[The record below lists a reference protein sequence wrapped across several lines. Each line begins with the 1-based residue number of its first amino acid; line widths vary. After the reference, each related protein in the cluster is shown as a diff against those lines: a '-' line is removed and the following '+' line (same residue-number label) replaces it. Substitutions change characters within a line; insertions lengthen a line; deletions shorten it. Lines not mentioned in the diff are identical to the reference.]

1 MVAANCFETE
11 TARNTIMRCLE
22 MEVNLA
28 LRFGAVKREMKIQL
42 FQQIQCTKKATEFE
56 LSVFTCSRKLF
67 SY

>member
-28 LRFGAVKREMKIQL
+28 LRFGFVTVVPTNTMYQESDR
-42 FQQIQCTKKATEFE
+42 
-56 LSVFTCSRKLF
+56 V
-67 SY
+67 